1 VRKFQANE
9 ILSSAKVAGKFLWI
23 FLTPWAL
30 QLHMFWKAVSFAID
44 FSLEKINFAITFWR
58 LSLLFRKNEY
68 KLYKNLVISNL
79 ICSRIYIQ
87 I

>member
-1 VRKFQANE
+1 
-9 ILSSAKVAGKFLWI
+9 
-23 FLTPWAL
+23 
-30 QLHMFWKAVSFAID
+30 MFWKAKSFAID
-44 FSLEKINFAITFWR
+44 FSLEKINFVITFSR

-68 KLYKNLVISNL
+68 KLYKNLVLSNL